1 MQRSTLPCQAVL
13 GRVLSHEGPEIIQRP
28 GAAGSALLRYTG
40 MDRWFKVVIV
50 VGICTLLLV
59 LLMAALA

>member
-1 MQRSTLPCQAVL
+1 MRRL
-13 GRVLSHEGPEIIQRP
+13 
-28 GAAGSALLRYTG
+28 GAAGSVLLRYIG